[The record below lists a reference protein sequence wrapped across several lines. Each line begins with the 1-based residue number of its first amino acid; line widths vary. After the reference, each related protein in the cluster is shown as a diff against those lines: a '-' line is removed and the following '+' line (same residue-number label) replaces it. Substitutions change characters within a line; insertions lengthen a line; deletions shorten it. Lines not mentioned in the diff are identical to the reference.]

1 MKEHFMGLD
10 LGTPS
15 GLELDFGTAAD
26 DQRQLRESAEA
37 AIQIALR
44 LKSNRISFNT
54 GASLEGRETEL
65 ANMTAEL
72 QKQYPGLKE
81 IVPSRAGD
89 SATAYLNETPGP
101 VKKFLFRLTP
111 PEV

>member
-1 MKEHFMGLD
+1 MGLD

-15 GLELDFGTAAD
+15 GLDLDFGTAAD
-26 DQRQLRESAEA
+26 DNRALRESAEA
-37 AIQIALR
+37 AIQVALR

-72 QKQYPGLKE
+72 QKQYPALTE
-81 IVPSRAGD
+81 IVPSRVD
-89 SATAYLNETPGP
+89 NSATAYLNEKPGT
-101 VKKFLFRLTP
+101 VKKFLVSLTSP
-111 PEV
+111 DV